1 MYELKDLVLGYR
13 KFKGLTETEM
23 AEELM
28 VPGTVLYGLQMG
40 SYKHPTAKLML
51 RINNLTED
59 MDKEE
64 LVAIG
69 KGCRLKTKL
78 GPDFKYYL
86 IGLGQ
91 KTGLN
96 PNSLRKLPL
105 IDCYKTLGFVEYDDF
120 ELTTFGRQ
128 LTQ

>member
-13 KFKGLTETEM
+13 KFKGLTESEM

-28 VPGTVLYGLQMG
+28 VPMTVLYGLEMG
-40 SYKHPTAKLML
+40 SYKHPTSKLML
-51 RINNLTED
+51 KINNLTED

-64 LVAIG
+64 ITAIG
-69 KGCRLKTKL
+69 KGYRLRMKL
-78 GPDFKYYL
+78 GSDFKYYL

-91 KTGLN
+91 KTGVN
-96 PNSLRKLPL
+96 PNSLRKLSL
-105 IDCYKTLGFVEYDDF
+105 TDCYKTLGFVEYDDF
-120 ELTTFGRQ
+120 ELTSFGRQ